1 MRTRSRQNFSFTLVE
16 VILALTITAGACTA
30 TAMLL
35 NAVADAWHTNDG
47 ISDAVN
53 TARNGMLRI
62 RSYIEKAR
70 FLGNCNGTALLLW
83 SQDRDKD
90 YQIDYSEM
98 ILIRYQSATK
108 KVELVDIYFPPGTS
122 QSDIDARN
130 THLTYADISGT
141 SSVTTILNADA
152 YHRVRT
158 LAEDVDQF
166 SIGLDTSSPRARYV
180 TLSLQ
185 VTRQGISQNLV
196 GVITPRSTAYY
207 LLE

>member
-1 MRTRSRQNFSFTLVE
+1 MRTRRRPKFCFTLME

-30 TAMLL
+30 TGMLL
-35 NAVADAWHTNDG
+35 NAVANAWHTNEG

-70 FLGNCNGTALLLW
+70 FLGNCNGTGLLLW
-83 SQDRDKD
+83 SQDGDKD
-90 YQIDYSEM
+90 YQIDYCEM
-98 ILIRYQSATK
+98 ILIRYQSAAK
-108 KVELVDIYFPPGTS
+108 KVELVDVYFPPGTP
-122 QSDIDARN
+122 QSDIEARK
-130 THLTYADISGT
+130 THLTYVDISST
-141 SSVTTILNADA
+141 QSVATILDADS
-152 YHRVRT
+152 YRRVRT

-166 SIGLDTSSPRARYV
+166 SINLDNASPLARYV
-180 TLSLQ
+180 TISLQ
-185 VTRQGISQNLV
+185 VTRQGISQNII